1 MQPTIN
7 QQRVVMALEQ
17 SDALLI
23 ADALLDKLRE
33 HVQTAPTQVYRALK
47 PLETYGL
54 FHRMK

>member
-1 MQPTIN
+1 MTW
-7 QQRVVMALEQ
+7 EQ

-54 FHRMK
+54 FHRMC